1 MSLGITLVSH
11 SPKIVAGLSDLLSQV
26 AKDVSITIAGGT
38 EQNDIGT
45 SMDKIMTA
53 FEENKADE
61 ILAFY
66 DLGSAKMNLE
76 MAQEFASK
84 KIHLYD
90 VAFIEGAYTAATL
103 LQAGV
108 DLSTIEAQLVP
119 LKIKSVSYTHLTLP
133 TM

>member
-11 SPKIVAGLSDLLSQV
+11 SPKIVAGLSDLLSKV

-84 KIHLYD
+84 KVHLYD

-108 DLSTIEAQLVP
+108 DLSTIEAQLAP
-119 LKIKSVSYTHLTLP
+119 LKIK
-133 TM
+133 